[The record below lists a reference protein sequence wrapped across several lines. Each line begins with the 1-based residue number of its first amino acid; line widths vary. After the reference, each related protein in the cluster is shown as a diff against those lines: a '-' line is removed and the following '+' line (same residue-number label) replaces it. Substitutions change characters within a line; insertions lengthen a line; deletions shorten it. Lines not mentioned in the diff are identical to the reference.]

1 MITNYENL
9 CAICNK
15 PAKHIHHLIEGN
27 GKRELSDRFGM
38 TIPLCD
44 DCHNMSKN
52 SVHLN
57 TKMNAMSHIIG
68 QLWYERQ
75 YIAEKAELPFEGL
88 GEEAR
93 ENFLKTFGKS
103 YL

>member
-1 MITNYENL
+1 MITKYDKL
-9 CAICNK
+9 CAICNR
-15 PAKHIHHLIEGN
+15 PATHIHHLVEGN
-27 GKRELSDRFGM
+27 GKRDLSDRYGM
-38 TIPLCD
+38 TIPLCA
-44 DCHNMSKN
+44 DCHNMTKN

-75 YIAEKAELPFEGL
+75 YIAEKAELPFEDL

-93 ENFLKTFGKS
+93 ESFLKTFGKS

>member
-1 MITNYENL
+1 MITKYETL

-15 PAKHIHHLIEGN
+15 PAKHIHHLVEGH
-27 GKRELSDRFGM
+27 GKRELSERYGL

-44 DCHNMSKN
+44 ECHNMSKN

-68 QLWYERQ
+68 QLEFERR
-75 YIAEKAELPFEGL
+75 YLAEKAGLPFEDV

-93 ENFLKTFGKS
+93 AEFLKIFGKS